1 MKILFPRKSLHLAI
15 AEIAYIAAD
24 VASEEGADHRL
35 HQTFDICEGENIH
48 RVNNLIDLAFSE
60 VAGSLAAVAQPIAA
74 IDPTLHITDK
84 RLHSAAILRIQET
97 AREYII
103 CRVLHG
109 WLSVTLPAA
118 ALHMAA
124 TRRSAPFRPQL
135 LSSSLCR
142 HPAYLPILTPPQSY

>member
-24 VASEEGADHRL
+24 VASEDGADHRL

-118 ALHMAA
+118 APTWRQRADL
-124 TRRSAPFRPQL
+124 L
-135 LSSSLCR
+135 LSDLNSS
-142 HPAYLPILTPPQSY
+142 PPLSVGIRRISPF